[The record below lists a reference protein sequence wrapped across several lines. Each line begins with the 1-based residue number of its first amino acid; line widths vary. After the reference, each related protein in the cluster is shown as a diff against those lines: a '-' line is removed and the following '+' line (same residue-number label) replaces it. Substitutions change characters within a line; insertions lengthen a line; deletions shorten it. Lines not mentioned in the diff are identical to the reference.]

1 MSGTIPPSL
10 RLDGFITAVYLDG
23 VDQGMGPIRGRAELI
38 TYDGVFAEGTRLIQ
52 QESFTPYNRR
62 YTKTSIISARVND
75 YCDVQVSRASGDTQV
90 YVHTERDDLRD
101 CDGNP
106 VEDL

>member
-1 MSGTIPPSL
+1 MTSIPPFS
-10 RLDGFITAVYLDG
+10 RVDGRITAVYLNDAK
-23 VDQGMGPIRGRAELI
+23 QGSEPIRGRAELV
-38 TYDGVFAEGTRLIQ
+38 TYDATFVRVGKLVKKEK
-52 QESFTPYNRR
+52 FTPYNRR
-62 YTKTSIISARVND
+62 YTKTSIISARVGD
-75 YCDVQVSRASGDTQV
+75 YCDVQINRASGDTQV

>member
-1 MSGTIPPSL
+1 MTDMPPFARTGGTI
-10 RLDGFITAVYLDG
+10 IAVYLDG
-23 VDQGMGPIRGRAELI
+23 ADQGEGPVRGRAELI
-38 TYDGVFAEGTRLIQ
+38 TYDAVFQNANQTV
-52 QESFTPYNRR
+52 QEFSLTPYNRR
-62 YTKTSIISARVND
+62 YIKTSIISARVGD
-75 YCDVQVSRASGDTQV
+75 YCDVQINRASGDTQV

>member
-1 MSGTIPPSL
+1 MTDIPPFS
-10 RLDGFITAVYLDG
+10 RIDGRITAVYLDDIEQSG
-23 VDQGMGPIRGRAELI
+23 GAVRGRAESI
-38 TYDGVFAEGTRLIQ
+38 TYDATFVRVGKLVKKEK
-52 QESFTPYNRR
+52 FTPYNRR
-62 YTKTSIISARVND
+62 YIKTSIISARVGD
-75 YCDVQVSRASGDTQV
+75 YCDVQINRASGDTQV